1 MMVNSF
7 RGFVSQPSMKF
18 QRQFTLIGLFLITL
32 TFIMG
37 CSFTPSVSSNQSDG
51 QRLESVSL
59 TVSAAASLQD
69 ALEAIAP
76 LFEQSNPTIQVSY
89 NFGSSGSLQQQIEQN
104 APVDVFVSAAT
115 KQMDAL
121 QEKDLILT
129 DTRQDL
135 LTNQLVLIVP
145 QNSTL
150 NITDFR
156 QLAEVNVSKIS
167 IGEPR
172 SVPVGQYAE
181 EVFTNLGLTES
192 LQPKFVFA
200 NNVRGVLAAVES
212 GNADAGVVYETDAKL
227 SNRVEVVAIANRSL
241 HSPIVYPIAV
251 IKSSS
256 NISAARAYTQFLA
269 GGSAQAVFEQFGFGQ
284 PAL

>member
-1 MMVNSF
+1 
-7 RGFVSQPSMKF
+7 MKF
-18 QRQFTLIGLFLITL
+18 QRQFTLIGLFFITL

-76 LFEQSNPTIQVSY
+76 LFEQSHPAIQVSY

-104 APVDVFVSAAT
+104 APVDVFISAAT

-135 LTNQLVLIVP
+135 LTNQLALIVP

-156 QLAEVNVSKIS
+156 QLAEVDVSKIS
-167 IGEPR
+167 VGEPR
-172 SVPVGQYAE
+172 SVPAGQYAE
-181 EVFTNLGLTES
+181 EVFTNLDLAES

-227 SNRVEVVAIANRSL
+227 SDRVEVVAIADRSL
-241 HSPIVYPIAV
+241 HKPIVYPITV

-256 NISAARAYTQFLA
+256 NVDAARTYTQFLA
-269 GGSAQAVFEQFGFGQ
+269 GDSAQEVFEQFGFGQ